1 MNIQWKVNNRNSIM
15 STSEI
20 YNLLERTGLTKEHP
34 INYKQLCCEVVCIP
48 LVNLNLYCVCRSDSF
63 ETKKTSWNRLSFTE
77 NSSKILILF
86 IAQNNHCFF
95 LHSKKKI
102 YPIKK
107 SMWRETLLSCTIP
120 KKKLVRIINNNLEL
134 QPNNTN
140 YLLSSREFLKDKA
153 VYILEHSTLLNTV
166 YTCFA
171 LEKLLPRGRFFTL
184 TSLLIFGRPLRE
196 VLVRKKGKQ

>member
-20 YNLLERTGLTKEHP
+20 NNLLERTGLTKEHP

-63 ETKKTSWNRLSFTE
+63 ETKKTSWHRLSFTE
-77 NSSKILILF
+77 ISSKILILF

-95 LHSKKKI
+95 LHSKKNDLSH
-102 YPIKK
+102 KK
-107 SMWRETLLSCTIP
+107 SQCEEKLCLVVQYQ

-140 YLLSSREFLKDKA
+140 YLLSSWEFLKDKI
-153 VYILEHSTLLNTV
+153 VYILEHSTV
-166 YTCFA
+166 
-171 LEKLLPRGRFFTL
+171 
-184 TSLLIFGRPLRE
+184 
-196 VLVRKKGKQ
+196 